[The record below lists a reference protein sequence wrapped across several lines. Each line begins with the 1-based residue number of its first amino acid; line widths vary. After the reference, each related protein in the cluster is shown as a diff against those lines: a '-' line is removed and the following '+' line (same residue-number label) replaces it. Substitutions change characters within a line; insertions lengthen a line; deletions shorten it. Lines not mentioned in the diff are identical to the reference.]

1 MNVNRTNGDM
11 CNNDDTEIPDEDAQ
25 ETHPEDEGTMDET
38 TGEETTVEETT
49 GEGTNEEGTAGEEA
63 IGESTEHEDTVQ
75 SGNLEITDEPAG
87 TEDDAESAKTSDNN
101 ENSEEPPTIK
111 EEPADPES
119 PEEDLQP
126 EGTPEPD
133 ETLKGKA
140 RAALQALAPIG
151 HGIRTTLNAL
161 APADRGIR
169 AVWRKRPKLSFALY
183 AIVFVLVT
191 AAAVLFLQWSV
202 CEEPTYAE
210 DAQVDDTTRA
220 LNGIIGQLTKFVC
233 QMWIEE
239 KMTFLLNFLL
249 LSLIYLVVVTL
260 LNRFWVATALF
271 GSVMVT
277 FAVANHFKVQFR
289 NEPIIPA
296 DLSFISG
303 GNTGELMSFVPEEG
317 QRLIADTVTGII
329 WFVAI
334 CVLLQF
340 LDRRNG
346 LIPCTWRPSRFL
358 NVKNIALAV
367 TRITAAAASF
377 ALLFSLV
384 WNLGIS
390 NSWAQQW
397 AQSLSDRPELW
408 NSIMDAQNNGPAM
421 AFLRLAHTSTM
432 DKPEDYNEDAMNA
445 VARRYRDAAAELND
459 TRTTN
464 LTDSTVIMV
473 LSETL
478 SDPTRVPGVDFTID
492 PMPNIRALKNQTTS
506 GLMLSPGY
514 GGGTAN
520 IEYQALTGLTLAN
533 FDPSLIVPY
542 QQLLPKMKQAYS
554 FNQLWTERYGD
565 EASVAFHPYY
575 KSMYFRD
582 SNYKK
587 FGFSHLYTLD
597 SDPAIDHQDRI
608 DNSPQVSDA
617 ASYRNVLDALEQSDD
632 HQFIQL
638 VTMQNHMPYGDYY
651 FDNEFRAADIS
662 DLSDGERWQIDNY
675 TKGISITDQATAEFL
690 DQLDALD
697 EPVTV
702 IFYGDHLPG
711 IYETAY
717 ADENNAVTLH
727 ETDYFIWSNAASE
740 SHDVKLPAQTSDYTS
755 SNYFVSSAAEHMNAK
770 VSPYLAFLTMAH
782 DEVPA
787 LSRIIMK
794 TGGLGEGTTT
804 CLDAQGNVVDMDSLA
819 SDASQL
825 LEDYRLVQY
834 DLTAGKGY
842 LYQTDFFDLP

>member
-1 MNVNRTNGDM
+1 MNVNRTNGAM

-38 TGEETTVEETT
+38 TG
-49 GEGTNEEGTAGEEA
+49 EGTAGEEA

-140 RAALQALAPIG
+140 CAALQALAPIG
-151 HGIRTTLNAL
+151 HGIRTTLNAF
-161 APADRGIR
+161 APAGRGIR

-183 AIVFVLVT
+183 AIIFMLVT

-249 LSLIYLVVVTL
+249 LGLIYLVVVTL
-260 LNRFWVATALF
+260 LNRFWVATAIF

-358 NVKNIALAV
+358 NVKNIMLAACIV
-367 TRITAAAASF
+367 LSVVV
-377 ALLFSLV
+377 SLV
-384 WNLGIS
+384 RQDISYFFWNLSAMLTIS
-390 NSWAQQW
+390 AYC
-397 AQSLSDRPELW
+397 
-408 NSIMDAQNNGPAM
+408 
-421 AFLRLAHTSTM
+421 FLLL
-432 DKPEDYNEDAMNA
+432 P
-445 VARRYRDAAAELND
+445 
-459 TRTTN
+459 
-464 LTDSTVIMV
+464 
-473 LSETL
+473 
-478 SDPTRVPGVDFTID
+478 
-492 PMPNIRALKNQTTS
+492 QTTS
-506 GLMLSPGY
+506 S
-514 GGGTAN
+514 
-520 IEYQALTGLTLAN
+520 
-533 FDPSLIVPY
+533 
-542 QQLLPKMKQAYS
+542 
-554 FNQLWTERYGD
+554 W
-565 EASVAFHPYY
+565 
-575 KSMYFRD
+575 
-582 SNYKK
+582 
-587 FGFSHLYTLD
+587 
-597 SDPAIDHQDRI
+597 
-608 DNSPQVSDA
+608 
-617 ASYRNVLDALEQSDD
+617 
-632 HQFIQL
+632 
-638 VTMQNHMPYGDYY
+638 
-651 FDNEFRAADIS
+651 
-662 DLSDGERWQIDNY
+662 
-675 TKGISITDQATAEFL
+675 KGIPHRPSCKISFL
-690 DQLDALD
+690 LS
-697 EPVTV
+697 EYPM
-702 IFYGDHLPG
+702 LPPIMRMVG
-711 IYETAY
+711 R
-717 ADENNAVTLH
+717 
-727 ETDYFIWSNAASE
+727 SGSRPSCSRASCCAIGW
-740 SHDVKLPAQTSDYTS
+740 L
-755 SNYFVSSAAEHMNAK
+755 N
-770 VSPYLAFLTMAH
+770 
-782 DEVPA
+782 
-787 LSRIIMK
+787 
-794 TGGLGEGTTT
+794 LG
-804 CLDAQGNVVDMDSLA
+804 
-819 SDASQL
+819 
-825 LEDYRLVQY
+825 
-834 DLTAGKGY
+834 
-842 LYQTDFFDLP
+842 